1 MKYSFLITL
10 KKAVKQLV
18 IAGLSVIAAG
28 LMAQYPSIANYT
40 LAGGLTVYT
49 AINMLADYLKHKW
62 GWRLP

>member
-28 LMAQYPSIANYT
+28 L
-40 LAGGLTVYT
+40 
-49 AINMLADYLKHKW
+49 
-62 GWRLP
+62 RLNILQ